1 MLHGSSNVN
10 TVNEIQSEA
19 IQIKSIMEYF
29 SLVPL
34 VFGQILGNILQ
45 NEMWSN
51 IFFDELAF

>member
-1 MLHGSSNVN
+1 MLHGGSNVN

-29 SLVPL
+29 SMVPL

-45 NEMWSN
+45 NEM
-51 IFFDELAF
+51 